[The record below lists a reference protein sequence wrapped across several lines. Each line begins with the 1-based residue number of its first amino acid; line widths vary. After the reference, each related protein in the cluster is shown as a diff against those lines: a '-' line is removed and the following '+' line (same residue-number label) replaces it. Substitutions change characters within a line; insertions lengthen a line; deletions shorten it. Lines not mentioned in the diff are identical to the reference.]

1 MSIKLDLQQ
10 PISYLCPTHLCPACY
25 SEQKLAAFFFIF
37 FIFAYISHSAALASH
52 FNLRISFFLF
62 QYLSQ
67 KTAQAIDV
75 ELMSPTGGGF
85 SFEQLVELGR
95 RPRRQN
101 VPKPIYH

>member
-1 MSIKLDLQQ
+1 MSIKLDSQQ
-10 PISYLCPTHLCPACY
+10 PISHLCPTQLCPACY
-25 SEQKLAAFFFIF
+25 SEQKLAAFFLYFLFLRIF
-37 FIFAYISHSAALASH
+37 PTPPLLLHI

-101 VPKPIYH
+101 VPKPI